1 VDAVDESVYNFDLKR
16 DNDDFYSVKWKNGM
30 KVWFEKDLD
39 LDLVGGGKSRRFEK
53 DLDFGGGEG
62 RGVF

>member
-1 VDAVDESVYNFDLKR
+1 MDAVDESVYNFDLKR

-39 LDLVGGGKSRRFEK
+39 
-53 DLDFGGGEG
+53 FGGGEG